1 MGKWRVSLG
10 YRELRAGDFPQVLGQ
25 FGGDGQLVGRQ
36 SAVDDNA
43 VAGAAVFRQNEVS
56 PRSVHEAPRN
66 KSSQSLFVMMI
77 LRRGVKT
84 ASVTCY
90 RDYGTAKR
98 AGRAAVQ
105 PLRASAL

>member
-10 YRELRAGDFPQVLGQ
+10 YRELRAGDFPQVLGR

-56 PRSVHEAPRN
+56 PQERARGTQEQEQPEPFRHDDLAARCENSV
-66 KSSQSLFVMMI
+66 SYLLS
-77 LRRGVKT
+77 
-84 ASVTCY
+84 
-90 RDYGTAKR
+90 
-98 AGRAAVQ
+98 
-105 PLRASAL
+105 